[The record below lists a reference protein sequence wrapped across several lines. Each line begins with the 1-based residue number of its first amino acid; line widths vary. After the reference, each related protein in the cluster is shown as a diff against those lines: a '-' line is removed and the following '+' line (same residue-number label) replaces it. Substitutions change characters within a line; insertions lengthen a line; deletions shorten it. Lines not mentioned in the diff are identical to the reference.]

1 MQNNFDK
8 CIALVLKSEGGFT
21 DNPKDPGNHLDDGR
35 QGCTNLG
42 VTQAAWEAFVGH
54 KVSTADMKALTPET
68 VGSFYKAKYW
78 MASYAN
84 QLPVG
89 VDYCILD
96 ASINMG
102 VGRAVKLLQECLG
115 CVPDGTIG
123 PRTMQLI
130 DGKDPKDVVE
140 AFSQRK
146 ISFYESLATFATFGK
161 GWLKRVEDVKQN
173 ALKMI
178 GESNGN

>member
-1 MQNNFDK
+1 MQNNFQK
-8 CIALVLKSEGGFT
+8 CLELVLKSEGGWVN
-21 DNPKDPGNHLDDGR
+21 NPKDPGGE
-35 QGCTNLG
+35 TNLG
-42 VTQAAWEAFVGH
+42 VTKKVWQEWVGH
-54 KVSTADMKALTPET
+54 EVKTMQGLTPAD
-68 VGSFYKAKYW
+68 VAPMYQAKYW
-78 MASYAN
+78 MACYAN
-84 QLPVG
+84 QLPTG
-89 VDYCILD
+89 VDYMAFD
-96 ASINMG
+96 AAVNMG
-102 VGRAVKLLQECLG
+102 AGRSVKLLQECLG

-146 ISFYESLATFATFGK
+146 IGFYESLPTFPTFGK

>member
-1 MQNNFDK
+1 MQNNFQK
-8 CIALVLKSEGGFT
+8 CLELVLKSEGGWVN
-21 DNPKDPGNHLDDGR
+21 NPKDPGGE
-35 QGCTNLG
+35 TNLG
-42 VTQAAWEAFVGH
+42 VTKKVWQEWIGH
-54 KVSTADMKALTPET
+54 EVKTMQGLTPT
-68 VGSFYKAKYW
+68 DVAPMYQAKYW
-78 MASYAN
+78 MACYAN
-84 QLPVG
+84 QLPIG
-89 VDYCILD
+89 VDYMAFD
-96 ASINMG
+96 AAVNMG
-102 VGRAVKLLQECLG
+102 AGRSVKLLQECLG

-146 ISFYESLATFATFGK
+146 IGFYESLPTFPTFGK

>member
-1 MQNNFDK
+1 MQNNFK
-8 CIALVLKSEGGFT
+8 NCLELVLKSEGGWVN
-21 DNPKDPGNHLDDGR
+21 NPKDPGGE
-35 QGCTNLG
+35 TNLG
-42 VTQAAWEAFVGH
+42 VTKKVWEEWVGH
-54 KVSTADMKALTPET
+54 EVKTMQGLTPED
-68 VGSFYKAKYW
+68 VAPMYQAKFW
-78 MASYAN
+78 MSCYAN

-89 VDYCILD
+89 IDYMAFD
-96 ASINMG
+96 MAVNG
-102 VGRAVKLLQECLG
+102 GPGRSVKLLQECLG

-130 DGKDPKDVVE
+130 DQKKPEDIVE

-146 ISFYESLATFATFGK
+146 IDFYKSLATFATFGK

-178 GESNGN
+178 GEANGN